1 MKKPN
6 IILILLDG
14 ARWDRLEKSQEF
26 QEIINEGTLLNNVNT
41 AIPYT
46 IGSVNA
52 LFSGRYGKDNG
63 IDAYYKMF
71 RLKESVK
78 ILPEFLKELNYFTA
92 CDLLSEKIISKRGF
106 DLHQFHD
113 EYNDDLTRRHPKF
126 LKKCLEESNGKPF
139 FTFLHFTRIHT
150 VTVSEIL
157 KKYEWDDE
165 KFYNNKQNNLLN
177 YDNIFKE
184 AGSYSKLIYDTIKK
198 LGIDNET
205 IIIFFSDHGTGVGER
220 FGERNYGSFTFE
232 ETIRSFYLFIGDKIK
247 KNIQTSNLRE
257 TIDIMPTILDL
268 CEISRNID
276 YPGENIKPFLLGQNE
291 KIDDK
296 NYVFSETGALHGPYP
311 SPREPNVFCIKN
323 SRYKLMYFK
332 TPDEWKFFDLVKD
345 PNELSNIY
353 DEKLEVIEKLKNRL
367 LEWISRESSIP

>member
-232 ETIRSFYLFIGDKIK
+232 ETIRSFYLFIGGKII
-247 KNIQTSNLRE
+247 KNRINKNLRE
-257 TIDIMPTILDL
+257 SIDILPTILELIGEKSDNL
-268 CEISRNID
+268 
-276 YPGENIKPFLLGQNE
+276 PGESITQFLINKDKKLQN
-291 KIDDK
+291 KLH
-296 NYVFSETGALHGPYP
+296 VFSETGALQGPYP
-311 SPREPNVFCIKN
+311 SPMEPNVFCIKN
-323 SRYKLMYFK
+323 SRHKLIFIK
-332 TPDEWKFFDLVKD
+332 TTNKWELFDLIKD
-345 PNELSNIY
+345 PNEKKNIIN
-353 DEKLEVIEKLKNRL
+353 DNPKIVTELKNKLNLWMKR
-367 LEWISRESSIP
+367 

>member
-6 IILILLDG
+6 IVLVLLDG

-26 QEIINEGTLLNNVNT
+26 QKISNKGTLLNNVNT

-52 LFSGRYGKDNG
+52 LFSGKYGKDNG

-78 ILPEFLKELNYFTA
+78 ILPEFLKDLNYFTA

-106 DLHQFHD
+106 DIHQFHD
-113 EYNDDLTRRHPKF
+113 EFTDDLTKTHPEF
-126 LKKCLEESNGKPF
+126 LKKCLEEANGKSF

-157 KKYEWDDE
+157 KKYEWNDK
-165 KFYNNKQNNLLN
+165 KFYNNKHDNLLN

-184 AGSYSKLIYDTIKK
+184 AGNYTKLIMDTVKK

-205 IIIFFSDHGTGVGER
+205 IVIFFSDHGTGVGER

-232 ETIRSFYLFIGDKIK
+232 ETIRSFYLFIGKKII
-247 KNIQTSNLRE
+247 KNRINNNLRE
-257 TIDIMPTILDL
+257 SIDILPTILEL
-268 CEISRNID
+268 IGVKSHNL
-276 YPGENIKPFLLGQNE
+276 PGESITQFLINE
-291 KIDDK
+291 DK
-296 NYVFSETGALHGPYP
+296 KLENKLNVFSETGALQGPYP
-311 SPREPNVFCIKN
+311 SPMEPNVFCIKN
-323 SRYKLMYFK
+323 SRYKLIFMK
-332 TPDEWKFFDLVKD
+332 TPNEWKLFDLIKD
-345 PNELSNIY
+345 PNELNNII
-353 DEKLEVIEKLKNRL
+353 DENLEIVTELKNKLNTWMER
-367 LEWISRESSIP
+367 

>member
-6 IILILLDG
+6 IVLILLDG

-26 QEIINEGTLLNNVNT
+26 QKIINKGTLLNNVNT

-113 EYNDDLTRRHPKF
+113 EYNDDLTKRHPEF
-126 LKKCLEESNGKPF
+126 LKKCLEKANGKSF

-157 KKYEWDDE
+157 KKYEWNDE
-165 KFYNNKQNNLLN
+165 RFYNNKQNNLLN
-177 YDNIFKE
+177 YDNTFKE
-184 AGSYSKLIYDTIKK
+184 AGSYTKLIYDTIKK

-232 ETIRSFYLFIGDKIK
+232 ETIRSFYLFIGQKIV
-247 KNIQTSNLRE
+247 KNRINENLRE
-257 TIDIMPTILDL
+257 SIDMLPTILEL
-268 CEISRNID
+268 IGIKPHNL
-276 YPGENIKPFLLGQNE
+276 PGESITQFLIN
-291 KIDDK
+291 KDK
-296 NYVFSETGALHGPYP
+296 KLENKSHVFSETGALQGPHP
-311 SPREPNVFCIKN
+311 SPMEPNVFCIKN
-323 SRYKLMYFK
+323 SRHKLIFMK
-332 TPDEWKFFDLVKD
+332 TTNEWKLFDLIKD
-345 PNELSNIY
+345 PNEEKNII
-353 DEKLEVIEKLKNRL
+353 DENPEIVTELRNKLNLWMER
-367 LEWISRESSIP
+367 